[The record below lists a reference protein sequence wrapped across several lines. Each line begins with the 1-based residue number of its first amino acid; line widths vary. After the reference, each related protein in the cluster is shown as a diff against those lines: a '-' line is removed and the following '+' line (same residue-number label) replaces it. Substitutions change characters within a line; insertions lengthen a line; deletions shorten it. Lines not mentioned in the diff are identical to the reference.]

1 MERLDIRQKLK
12 TAKKFTELAIQNGL
26 LETFSDGDLAAEQ
39 VCKFYQYIVENID
52 KSN

>member
-12 TAKKFTELAIQNGL
+12 TAEKFTELAIQNGL

-39 VCKFYQYIVENID
+39 VCKFYRYIVENID

>member
-1 MERLDIRQKLK
+1 MRYKLK
-12 TAKKFTELAIQNGL
+12 TAEKFTELAIENGL
-26 LETFSDGDLAAEQ
+26 IETFSNGDLAAEQ